1 MSRQLYRDPVNGK
14 ISGVCAGLANYFS
27 IEVWLVRILVI
38 SAAVLGGAFLVL
50 LAYVAM
56 TLMLDKEPIDYA
68 QKVKSS
74 QDHSLKN
81 KPWQAGRSPSELIN
95 TLERDLDKMERQL
108 RNIEAHVT
116 SEAFQFEKEFNK
128 L

>member
-50 LAYVAM
+50 LAYVCLLY
-56 TLMLDKEPIDYA
+56 T
-68 QKVKSS
+68 
-74 QDHSLKN
+74 
-81 KPWQAGRSPSELIN
+81 SPSP
-95 TLERDLDKMERQL
+95 RD
-108 RNIEAHVT
+108 
-116 SEAFQFEKEFNK
+116 
-128 L
+128 